1 MNLRC
6 PDLSRNPCDNDTEKG
21 QCRRGGIMVPWGDWT
36 PSAVAV
42 DIDGTLTDGNRI
54 LDGDALRALKR
65 LEEAGIPVI
74 LATGNVRPVAYGLW
88 RFSGLSGPMV
98 CENGGVVWHPD
109 WDAPLLMGDARR
121 AQAASDWL
129 ATRIEGLDPKG
140 ITTNAWRE
148 SEWCLAPDG
157 DLARIREELATSP
170 YSDLVT
176 VRTGFAIHVMEPGLS
191 KAIGLKH
198 ALSHLEV
205 PPDAVLAIGDAPN
218 DLSMFGLVG
227 RSIAVGGAFPEVV
240 AAADLASPHP
250 HSKAVIVAVED
261 ILDSN

>member
-1 MNLRC
+1 
-6 PDLSRNPCDNDTEKG
+6 
-21 QCRRGGIMVPWGDWT
+21 MVPWGDWT

-129 ATRIEGLDPKG
+129 ATRIEDS
-140 ITTNAWRE
+140 IRRE
-148 SEWCLAPDG
+148 SPRMLGGRVSGASHRMG
-157 DLARIREELATSP
+157 TSTE
-170 YSDLVT
+170 S
-176 VRTGFAIHVMEPGLS
+176 VR
-191 KAIGLKH
+191 
-198 ALSHLEV
+198 
-205 PPDAVLAIGDAPN
+205 N
-218 DLSMFGLVG
+218 
-227 RSIAVGGAFPEVV
+227 
-240 AAADLASPHP
+240 SPAHP
-250 HSKAVIVAVED
+250 TQIS
-261 ILDSN
+261 

>member
-1 MNLRC
+1 
-6 PDLSRNPCDNDTEKG
+6 
-21 QCRRGGIMVPWGDWT
+21 MVPWGDWT

-121 AQAASDWL
+121 AQAASIGSPPGSRDSI
-129 ATRIEGLDPKG
+129 R
-140 ITTNAWRE
+140 RE
-148 SEWCLAPDG
+148 SPRMLEGDGVVPRTGWAPSTESVRNSQPHPTRSRDRTN
-157 DLARIREELATSP
+157 RIRDPRDGTGSRR
-170 YSDLVT
+170 
-176 VRTGFAIHVMEPGLS
+176 RT
-191 KAIGLKH
+191 
-198 ALSHLEV
+198 
-205 PPDAVLAIGDAPN
+205 D
-218 DLSMFGLVG
+218 
-227 RSIAVGGAFPEVV
+227 
-240 AAADLASPHP
+240 
-250 HSKAVIVAVED
+250 
-261 ILDSN
+261 